1 MNGYL
6 LIFFLG
12 GPIILAIGNLVLG
25 PIFNKKIPFKI
36 QFRSFMVGTMVYLL
50 GAVALY
56 YLVLQ
61 DRFWL
66 YILKQMTLYKTSVI
80 CFIKVEILM
89 LHIQE
94 QAV

>member
-36 QFRSFMVGTMVYLL
+36 QFRSFMVGSMVYLL

-61 DRFWL
+61 DRF
-66 YILKQMTLYKTSVI
+66 
-80 CFIKVEILM
+80 
-89 LHIQE
+89 
-94 QAV
+94 